1 MSVIQAGNTTTTSLV
16 YRGDTTGNL
25 VFTTGGANT
34 VALTLSNVQAATFA
48 SNVTVSSSGIT
59 YSDGTTQTS
68 ATGFPAGTKM
78 LFVQTAA
85 PTGWTKDTTYN
96 NYALRVV
103 SGTAGTGGSVA
114 FTTAFASQTPTG
126 TVGTSGATTLTEA
139 QMPYHLHGYY
149 TQYLLGSTPGLTG
162 AGICGAGA
170 QLGPTNFEAIAPQ
183 NTGYTGSS
191 GSHTHAGGTFTG
203 SAINLA
209 VQYVDTII
217 CTKS

>member
-1 MSVIQAGNTTTTSLV
+1 MSVIQAGNTVTTSV
-16 YRGDTTGNL
+16 VITGDTTGNV
-25 VFTTGGANT
+25 VFTSGTGNT
-34 VALTLSNVQAATFA
+34 VTLTIP
-48 SNVTVSSSGIT
+48 SSGGIKFA
-59 YSDGTTQTS
+59 DNTTQTTAAAS
-68 ATGFPAGTKM
+68 AFPAGTKM

-96 NYALRVV
+96 NYALRIV

-126 TVGTSGATTLTEA
+126 TIGTSGATTITTA
-139 QMPYHLHGYY
+139 QMPSHLHGYY
-149 TQYLLGSTPGLTG
+149 TAYYLNSGPGFDGGALAGGS
-162 AGICGAGA
+162 
-170 QLGPTNFEAIAPQ
+170 NFGSAYNNYQAIPPQ
-183 NTGYTGSS
+183 NTGNTGGD

-209 VQYVDTII
+209 VQYVDAII